1 MDTVCDAMCYDGKDA
16 GFGATARDALTE
28 SGVAA
33 SIAAFLD
40 GTTCG
45 EDLLHALYDHILDEP
60 IPQPMRAMLTGLDD
74 PIG

>member
-1 MDTVCDAMCYDGKDA
+1 MCYDGKQA
-16 GFGATARDALTE
+16 GFTATAQGALTQ

-33 SIAAFLD
+33 SIADFLN

-60 IPQPMRAMLTGLDD
+60 IPQPIRALLNELND